1 MSIECHEK
9 GRKKM
14 SIGGSV
20 TGPAQKPMIEASD
33 HGGDALLLLLLLL
46 HCCVT

>member
-1 MSIECHEK
+1 MSIESHEK

-20 TGPAQKPMIEASD
+20 TGPALEASD

-46 HCCVT
+46 LLHCCVT